1 MNSMEVPNEPH
12 NYIYAKHAQPRDF
25 PYKELKGLIFL
36 VSSKK
41 LCLKS
46 KIDVFYSDT
55 VGFFNWTWTYRHD
68 SDMVTP
74 HGWFHPIKM
83 NPLILDW
90 SKVLGGGIWRK
101 YRKSKLNETEMR
113 ENKKLW
119 NMSNK
124 QYKVAWIASHC
135 YTR

>member
-1 MNSMEVPNEPH
+1 MLEE
-12 NYIYAKHAQPRDF
+12 Q
-25 PYKELKGLIFL
+25 
-36 VSSKK
+36 
-41 LCLKS
+41 
-46 KIDVFYSDT
+46 IDVFYSDT

-74 HGWFHPIKM
+74 HGWFHPVKM